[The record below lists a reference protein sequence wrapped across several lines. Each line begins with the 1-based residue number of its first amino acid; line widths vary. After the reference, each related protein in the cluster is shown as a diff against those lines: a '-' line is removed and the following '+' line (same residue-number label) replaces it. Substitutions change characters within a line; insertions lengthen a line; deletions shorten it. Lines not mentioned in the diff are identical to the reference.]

1 MDETIYQ
8 AGYEVGKSWAEQDA
22 TPEQLLL
29 VHELGDGKTWVVFQ
43 RDSAEEIVRIVDP
56 AVSDFMDSDALP
68 SASFVAGLIDG
79 AREIEPSSE

>member
-8 AGYEVGKSWAEQDA
+8 TGYEVGKSWAEQDA

-29 VHELGDGKTWVVFQ
+29 VHELGDGKAWVVFQ

-56 AVSDFMDSDALP
+56 AVSDFMDSGAPP
-68 SASFVAGLIDG
+68 SASFVAGFIDG
-79 AREIEPSSE
+79 ARAIEPMSG

>member
-29 VHELGDGKTWVVFQ
+29 VHELGDGKTWVVIQ
-43 RDSAEEIVRIVDP
+43 LKS
-56 AVSDFMDSDALP
+56 SHAL
-68 SASFVAGLIDG
+68 LT
-79 AREIEPSSE
+79 RL